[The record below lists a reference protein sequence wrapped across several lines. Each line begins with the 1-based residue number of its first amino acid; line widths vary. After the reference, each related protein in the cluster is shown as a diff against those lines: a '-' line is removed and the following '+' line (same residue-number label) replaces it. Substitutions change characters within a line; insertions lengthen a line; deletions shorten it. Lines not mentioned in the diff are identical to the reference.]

1 MIVGIREFPHDLNEA
16 GLQAAAEAAYLAFQA
31 NLRRTHDYLPEPAPF
46 SEKEAYLREC
56 YVEMCRAAF
65 AAYSASVMS
74 ADIPM
79 PVPVRWID
87 REELEKRFPS
97 SGRTLADAHSKNP
110 PEAEHG

>member
-1 MIVGIREFPHDLNEA
+1 MVGIREFPHELNEA
-16 GLQAAAEAAYLAFQA
+16 GLQAAAEAAYLAFQI

-46 SEKEAYLREC
+46 SEKETYLRDC

-65 AAYSASVMS
+65 GAYHAAVTA

-79 PVPVRWID
+79 LVPVRWID

-97 SGRTLADAHSKNP
+97 SGQNLADAHSKNP
-110 PEAEHG
+110 EAEHG